1 MAYLLGDYQTNN
13 KSVEIQ
19 IFRKFLRDQFLN
31 ELAVPTIY
39 RENFEEIFNRTESDR
54 VAASQVDSKSVLRF
68 YN

>member
-39 RENFEEIFNRTESDR
+39 CENFEEIFNRTESDR